1 MYNVT
6 EDADL
11 GYRLARDGYV
21 SGVIGPPTFEE
32 APITLG
38 AWLNQRTR
46 WIKGHMQ
53 SWLVLMRDP
62 IRSAREMGSAGFA
75 SMQLMLGG
83 GVIAAFAHG
92 PLAFIVLIAA
102 LSPYNLLKVED
113 FILVVLGYA
122 VAMLAAL
129 SACALSN
136 SLGHARA
143 AITMPLYWPLASLAA
158 WRALFELLFRPHHWS
173 KTAHGVSQTRQP
185 PRART
190 TALNQR
196 NDLSRPHIAS
206 TSPSP

>member
-11 GYRLARDGYV
+11 GYRLARDGYA

-32 APITLG
+32 APVTLG

-62 IRSAREMGSAGFA
+62 FRSAREMGMAGFA

-102 LSPYNLLKVED
+102 LSPYDLLKIED
-113 FILVVLGYA
+113 FILVIFGYT

-129 SACALSN
+129 SACALSGN
-136 SLGHARA
+136 LGHARA
-143 AITMPLYWPLASLAA
+143 ALTMPLYWPLASIAA
-158 WRALFELLFRPHHWS
+158 WRALLDLLFRPHHWS
-173 KTAHGVSQTRQP
+173 KTAHGVSLNRQA
-185 PRART
+185 PRARIA
-190 TALNQR
+190 ALNQR
-196 NDLSRPHIAS
+196 SDLSRPHIAS
-206 TSPSP
+206 TSPSL